1 MAILRVSKAGL
12 YPKLIWRWKSVE
24 NAMEVSMGRAIGIVT
39 AECELTSYDAGKA
52 GGSTEKYTS
61 PRHVRLPLINRVFEP
76 VGGILSAR
84 VIFTC
89 AEG

>member
-1 MAILRVSKAGL
+1 
-12 YPKLIWRWKSVE
+12 
-24 NAMEVSMGRAIGIVT
+24 MGRAIGIVSV
-39 AECELTSYDAGKA
+39 ECELTSYDAGKA

-89 AEG
+89 AEIMTSAIEIVQRSRVLLSRPYKMQ